1 MFTFIP
7 SALAEDAAAET
18 APSWFETAF
27 EKFGE
32 FPVWGW
38 IIVAVLLIGG
48 FAAYRLLKGEHK
60 TVWNARTMAL
70 GALCMA
76 LSCVLSMIRLWQ
88 MPQGGSVT
96 PASMLP
102 LMLFAYVYGAGP
114 GVALG
119 ALYGVLQF
127 ILNPWIVS
135 VPQVLLDYPVAF
147 GMLGLAG
154 LFGHMK
160 NDLAGLTMGV
170 VVASAGR
177 FLAALASGVVFFAD
191 YAAGSGLS
199 PLVYSI
205 VYNGTYMGPEC
216 IICLVLVLMM
226 GPRLV
231 REMRK
236 NK

>member
-1 MFTFIP
+1 
-7 SALAEDAAAET
+7 
-18 APSWFETAF
+18 
-27 EKFGE
+27 
-32 FPVWGW
+32 
-38 IIVAVLLIGG
+38 
-48 FAAYRLLKGEHK
+48 
-60 TVWNARTMAL
+60 MAL

-88 MPQGGSVT
+88 MPQAARFT

-135 VPQVLLDYPVAF
+135 MPQVLLDYPVAF

-199 PLVYSI
+199 RCVLHRLQWHLHGAGVHHLPRARAHD
-205 VYNGTYMGPEC
+205 GTPARARDAQEQITGNSEAGGC
-216 IICLVLVLMM
+216 FSSESAS
-226 GPRLV
+226 RLV
-231 REMRK
+231 FISRAERGK
-236 NK
+236 AHRRSCGAARPSRRACPPCR